1 MDGYGHGLSAKPDPQ
16 EEVAVD
22 IILQI
27 YKEFISMVI
36 EKEKINNFGL
46 IGRSLGGYVTHML
59 AQTFEKKLLAIGLIA
74 PGGASKVPESLK
86 NWTKNIS
93 VLWDSEDP
101 VVGFKSY
108 SFIDSTVKQCKLF
121 VIGTKVDYKIAKIQP
136 RDTSKTPSHV
146 PELDY
151 PQVFESFLL
160 SLQK

>member
-59 AQTFEKKLLAIGLIA
+59 AQTFEKNLLAIGLIA

-151 PQVFESFLL
+151 PQVFESFLI